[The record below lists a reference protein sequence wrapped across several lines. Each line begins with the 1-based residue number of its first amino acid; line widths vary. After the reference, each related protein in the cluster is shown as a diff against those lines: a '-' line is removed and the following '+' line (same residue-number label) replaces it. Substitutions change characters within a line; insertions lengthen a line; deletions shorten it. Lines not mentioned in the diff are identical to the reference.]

1 MDWGILGCRHNEQ
14 KQKITIEVKGATITV
29 LSQKEDDYIC
39 ITDIARYKNTERT
52 DDLVRNWLR
61 NRNTIEFLGIW
72 EQLNNPDFKPVEF
85 DGIRMHAGLNS
96 FTLTPKQWIEK
107 TGAIGIISKAG
118 RYGGT
123 YAHKD
128 IAFEFASWISVEFK
142 LYLIKEFQRLKDDE
156 NRRLSL
162 VWNLNRT
169 LSKLNYRI
177 HTDAIKAHLIP
188 ALITQGQAAI
198 TYANEADLLNV
209 ALFGQTAR
217 QWRDANPGL
226 EGNMRD
232 YASIEQL
239 LVLANIEGMNA
250 EFIHMDMTQGDRLK
264 RLNEIA
270 IRQMKTLT
278 SSNTRALGDGK

>member
-1 MDWGILGCRHNEQ
+1 MSKAR
-14 KQKITIEVKGATITV
+14 KSSIEVQGTAITV
-29 LSQKEDDYIC
+29 LTQAIDDYISL
-39 ITDIARYKNTERT
+39 TDIAKHKEPNRS
-52 DDLVRNWLR
+52 DHVIQNWMR
-61 NRNTIEFLGIW
+61 NRNTIEFLGVW
-72 EQLNNPDFKPVEF
+72 ERLNNVDFKPLEF
-85 DGIRMHAGLNS
+85 EGFKNRAGLNS
-96 FTLTPKQWIEK
+96 FVLTPRQWIDV
-107 TGAIGIISKAG
+107 TNAIGLVSKSG

-142 LYLIKEFQRLKDDE
+142 LYLIKEFQRLKEDE

-162 VWNLNRT
+162 AWNLNRT

-188 ALITQGQAAI
+188 AAVTPAQAAI

-209 ALFGQTAR
+209 ALFGQTAK
-217 QWRDANPGL
+217 QWRDANPKL
-226 EGNMRD
+226 EGNMRE
-232 YASIEQL
+232 YATIEQL

-250 EFIHMDMTQGDRLK
+250 ELIHMGLTQGERLK

-270 IRQMKTLT
+270 IRQMQVLT
-278 SSNTRALGDGK
+278 AASAIKQLKG

>member
-1 MDWGILGCRHNEQ
+1 MSKN
-14 KQKITIEVKGATITV
+14 KKTTIEVKGAAITV

-85 DGIRMHAGLNS
+85 DGIRMQAGLNS

-162 VWNLNRT
+162 AWNLNRT

-188 ALITQGQAAI
+188 ALVTPAQAAI

-209 ALFGQTAR
+209 ALFGQTAK

-232 YASIEQL
+232 FASIEQL

-250 EFIHMDMTQGDRLK
+250 EFIYMGLTQGDRLK

-278 SSNTRALGDGK
+278 AANTSALGDGK

>member
-1 MDWGILGCRHNEQ
+1 MSKN
-14 KQKITIEVKGATITV
+14 KKITIEVQGTAIAIV
-29 LSQKEDDYIC
+29 SQKEEDYIC
-39 ITDIARYKNTERT
+39 ITDIARYKNVQST

-85 DGIRMHAGLNS
+85 DGIRMQAGLNS

-162 VWNLNRT
+162 AWNLNRT
-169 LSKLNYRI
+169 ISRLNYRI

-188 ALITQGQAAI
+188 ALVTPAQAAI
-198 TYANEADLLNV
+198 TYASEADLLNV
-209 ALFGQTAR
+209 ALFGQTAM
-217 QWRDANPGL
+217 QWRDANPRL
-226 EGNMRD
+226 DGNMRD
-232 YASIEQL
+232 HASIEQL

-250 EFIHMDMTQGDRLK
+250 EFIHMGLTQGDRLK

-278 SSNTRALGDGK
+278 ASNTKALEDGKQTQQLVE

>member
-1 MDWGILGCRHNEQ
+1 MSKAR
-14 KQKITIEVKGATITV
+14 KSSIEVQGTAITV
-29 LSQKEDDYIC
+29 LTQAIDDYISL
-39 ITDIARYKNTERT
+39 TDIAKHKEPNRS
-52 DDLVRNWLR
+52 DHVIQNWMR
-61 NRNTIEFLGIW
+61 NRNTIEFLGVW
-72 EQLNNPDFKPVEF
+72 ERLNNVDFKPLEF
-85 DGIRMHAGLNS
+85 EGFKNRAGLNS
-96 FTLTPKQWIEK
+96 FVLTPRQWIDV
-107 TGAIGIISKAG
+107 TNAIGLVSKSG

-162 VWNLNRT
+162 AWNLNRT

-188 ALITQGQAAI
+188 AAVTPAQAAI

-209 ALFGQTAR
+209 ALFGQTAK
-217 QWRDANPGL
+217 QWRDANPKL
-226 EGNMRD
+226 EGNMRE
-232 YASIEQL
+232 YATIEQL

-250 EFIHMDMTQGDRLK
+250 ELIHMGLTQGERLK

-270 IRQMKTLT
+270 IRQMQVLT
-278 SSNTRALGDGK
+278 AASAIKQLKG

>member
-1 MDWGILGCRHNEQ
+1 MSKR
-14 KQKITIEVKGATITV
+14 KKTVIEVQG
-29 LSQKEDDYIC
+29 
-39 ITDIARYKNTERT
+39 TDIAILSKKQGDFISLT
-52 DDLVRNWLR
+52 DMVRNFDGKNALIEQWLK
-61 NRNTIEFLGIW
+61 NKDTVLFLGIW
-72 EQLNNPDFKPVEF
+72 EQLNNPVFNSLEF
-85 DGIRMHAGLNS
+85 EGIKNEAGRNS
-96 FTLTPKQWIEK
+96 FYLSAKKWIKLTRA
-107 TGAIGIISKAG
+107 TGLIASAG

-128 IAFEFASWISVEFK
+128 IAFEFGSWLSPEFK

-162 VWNLNRT
+162 SWNLNRT

-188 ALITQGQAAI
+188 AIVTPDQVAI
-198 TYANEADLLNV
+198 TYATEADILNV
-209 ALFGQTAR
+209 ALFGHTAR
-217 QWRDANPGL
+217 QWRDANPKL

-250 EFIHMDMTQGDRLK
+250 EFIHMGLTQGERLK

-270 IRQMKTLT
+270 IRQMRTLT
-278 SSNTRALGDGK
+278 ATVNLKALGDGTEADGK